1 MKKPPKNSI
10 KLALVVPHI
19 FLHKDIINNVIFSPG
34 QLALELANNLKDYN
48 VNVTLCTPGPVNCNV
63 KNLTADLSDF
73 NIELKLRGDTYISL
87 LKKHPFTFV
96 SLARQVQSELIA
108 DVYSRANKGDFD
120 IVHIYTNEEDTA
132 LHFAKLCNKPVL
144 FTHHDP
150 YNFMAKYKSVF
161 PKYKNLN
168 WISVSYAQRKGMPK
182 DTNWVGN
189 VYHGLNPKDFKI
201 YKKDSKAP
209 YLAYFGRIVPQ
220 KGVHLAIKAVQIYNK
235 QNQNKPMRLKIAG
248 KHYADYKNDTYW
260 QKQILPNLDDFI
272 TYEGFIK
279 DTKQKNMY
287 LSKALATIMPST
299 FEEPFGMVAIESL
312 ASGTPV
318 LALKSGALPEIIDNT
333 CGIII
338 KQSKNDTETAKNL
351 SQAINKVIKIS
362 PEACRS
368 KFIQNYT
375 AQKMLSSYSNCV
387 SDLLSQVIFENI
399 SN

>member
-1 MKKPPKNSI
+1 MKKPQKNSI

-19 FLHKDIINNVIFSPG
+19 FLHKGIINSVIFSPG
-34 QLALELANNLKDYN
+34 QLALELANNLKNYN
-48 VNVTLCTPGPVNCNV
+48 VNLTLCTPGPVNCNV
-63 KNLTADLSDF
+63 KNLTADLSFF
-73 NIELKLRGDTYISL
+73 NKELKLRGDTYISL

-108 DVYSRANKGDFD
+108 DVYSRANRGEFD

-161 PKYKNLN
+161 PKYKHLN
-168 WISVSYAQRKGMPK
+168 WVSISYAQRKGMPK

-189 VYHGLNPKDFKI
+189 VYHGIDPKS
-201 YKKDSKAP
+201 YKVYQKEAKTP
-209 YLAYFGRIVPQ
+209 YLAYFGRIIPQ
-220 KGVHLAIKAVQIYNK
+220 KGVHLAIKAFQIYNK
-235 QNQNKPMRLKIAG
+235 QNPNNPLHLKIAG
-248 KHYADYKNDTYW
+248 KHYSDYKNDTYW
-260 QKQILPNLDDFI
+260 QKQILPNLDDYI

-279 DTKQKNMY
+279 DTKQKNMF

-318 LALKSGALPEIIDNT
+318 LALNSGALPEIIDNT
-333 CGIII
+333 CGIIV
-338 KQSKNDTETAKNL
+338 KQSKNDTQTAKNL
-351 SQAINKVIKIS
+351 SQAINKVINVPSK
-362 PEACRS
+362 ACRS
-368 KFIQNYT
+368 KFTNNYT
-375 AQKMLSSYSNCV
+375 TQKMLINYNNLYCKRI
-387 SDLLSQVIFENI
+387 QQ
-399 SN
+399 

>member
-1 MKKPPKNSI
+1 MKKPQKSSI
-10 KLALVVPHI
+10 KLAIVVPHI
-19 FLHKDIINNVIFSPG
+19 FLHKDIINDVIFSPG
-34 QLALELANNLKDYN
+34 QLALELANNLKDYY
-48 VNVTLCTPGPVNCNV
+48 VDVTLCTPGPVNCNV
-63 KNLTADLSDF
+63 KNLTADLSLF
-73 NIELKLRGDTYISL
+73 NKELKLRGDTYISL

-108 DVYSRANKGDFD
+108 NVYNRANNNEFD
-120 IVHIYTNEEDTA
+120 IVHVYTNEEDIA

-161 PKYKNLN
+161 PKYKHLN
-168 WISVSYAQRKGMPK
+168 WVSISYAQRKGMPK

-189 VYHGLNPKDFKI
+189 VYHGINPKSYKI
-201 YKKDSKAP
+201 YQKNIKTP

-235 QNQNKPMRLKIAG
+235 QNPNSPLKLKIAG
-248 KHYADYKNDTYW
+248 KHYSDYKNDTYW
-260 QKQILPNLDDFI
+260 QKQILPHLSSQI
-272 TYEGFIK
+272 TYEGYIK
-279 DTKQKNMY
+279 DPKQKNMF

-338 KQSKNDTETAKNL
+338 SQSKNDTDTAKNL
-351 SQAINKVIKIS
+351 SQAIAKVINIPPKACRIKFTQNFTSQKMLENYCKVYNKVI
-362 PEACRS
+362 
-368 KFIQNYT
+368 
-375 AQKMLSSYSNCV
+375 
-387 SDLLSQVIFENI
+387 LLS
-399 SN
+399 